1 VAVTTTNQGPEDGLL
16 SVPLSALEHV
26 CYCPRQAALIHLEA
40 TWADNT
46 DTVRGDLAHHAV
58 DLPSLRHRRGVT
70 AIRALPVFS
79 RHHGVHGV
87 CDLVEITGTRA
98 TPVEYKVGPY
108 RPGGPADVQLAG
120 QAACLAEAGF
130 DVPEGYIYSA
140 ADRRRHLIPISDE
153 LLDQVRR
160 AADAMRAL
168 LAAIALPVA
177 RHDRRCRRC
186 SLREDCLP
194 ELTEQHSTMI
204 DLFTP
209 RPLGVWRD

>member
-1 VAVTTTNQGPEDGLL
+1 MAVTTTNQDPEDGLL

-40 TWADNT
+40 TWTENT

-58 DLPSLRHRRGVT
+58 DLPSVRHRRGVT
-70 AIRALPVFS
+70 VIRALSVFS
-79 RHHGVHGV
+79 RRHGVHGV
-87 CDLVEITGTRA
+87 CDLVEIIGTQA

-140 ADRRRHLIPISDE
+140 ADRQRHLVPMSDE
-153 LLDQVRR
+153 LFGQVRQ
-160 AADAMRAL
+160 AADTMRAL
-168 LAAIALPVA
+168 LTATALPAA

-186 SLREDCLP
+186 SLRDDCLP
-194 ELTEQHSTMI
+194 ELTEQQNTVI
-204 DLFTP
+204 DLFAP
-209 RPLGVWRD
+209 RPLGAWRD